1 MRNTWIG
8 AIVPR
13 AFGATVPRA
22 VGATVTPAVRAIAPS
37 AVGMTAIRI
46 VGAIALCAVGAI
58 VALAQPAVAAD
69 AKHYSLGYDQ
79 PHTTG
84 YGIGADL
91 FAAKL
96 AELSGGTM
104 VIDQFPGAQLGQEP
118 QMLQKIR
125 TGDIDF
131 IFSASAN
138 AATISPQS
146 GVMSIH
152 YLFRSEDHLVRA
164 VADPRLV
171 GAVRDMFADTVK
183 DAHLLTVLTLG
194 LRNLYG
200 KKEIHSIDDVKNLK
214 IRVQA
219 TPTEDAMFPAYGAQ
233 TVHMPFGSVYTSL
246 QTGVVDMAENGI
258 NVYDTNKH
266 YEVAPIMSLTGHEA
280 NINLLWISGKLWD
293 SLTAE
298 QKGWVD
304 GAATEVATKEPA
316 LAVALEAK
324 SRAKLEKLGVK
335 FVPDV
340 DKSGF
345 IKVAQPLQDKIAAD
359 LGPHAVTILG
369 ICRSIQ

>member
-1 MRNTWIG
+1 MPADRIRVAVLAA
-8 AIVPR
+8 AISCS
-13 AFGATVPRA
+13 F
-22 VGATVTPAVRAIAPS
+22 
-37 AVGMTAIRI
+37 VGM
-46 VGAIALCAVGAI
+46 
-58 VALAQPAVAAD
+58 ALAAD
-69 AKHYSLGYDQ
+69 VKHCSLGYDQ
-79 PHTTG
+79 PHNTG

-96 AELSGGTM
+96 SELSNGTM
-104 VIDQFPGAQLGQEP
+104 IIDQFPGVQLGQEP

-138 AATISPQS
+138 AATISPES
-146 GVMSIH
+146 GVLSIH

-171 GAVRDMFADTVK
+171 AALRELFADTVK
-183 DAHLLTVLTLG
+183 DAHFLVPLTIG
-194 LRNLYG
+194 LRDLYG
-200 KKEIHSIDDVKNLK
+200 KKDVHSVADMKGLK

-219 TPTEDAMFPAYGAQ
+219 TPTEDAMFPAYGSQ

-280 NINLLWISGKLWD
+280 NANLLWSSGKLWD

-298 QKGWVD
+298 QKGWVE
-304 GAATEVATKEPA
+304 GAANEVATKEPA
-316 LAVALEAK
+316 LAIALEHK
-324 SRAKLEKLGVK
+324 SQAKLEKLGVK
-335 FVPDV
+335 FVTDV

-345 IKVAQPLQDKIAAD
+345 IKAATPLQDKIAAD
-359 LGPHAVTILG
+359 LGPHATKILE

>member
-1 MRNTWIG
+1 MLADRIRVTLLC
-8 AIVPR
+8 
-13 AFGATVPRA
+13 TA
-22 VGATVTPAVRAIAPS
+22 VFWGLAAP
-37 AVGMTAIRI
+37 
-46 VGAIALCAVGAI
+46 
-58 VALAQPAVAAD
+58 ALAQEV
-69 AKHYSLGYDQ
+69 KHYSLGYDQ

-96 AELSGGTM
+96 SELSKGTM

-138 AATISPQS
+138 AATISPES
-146 GVMSIH
+146 GVLSIH

-164 VADPRLV
+164 IADPRLV
-171 GAVRDMFADTVK
+171 AALREMFAATVK
-183 DAHLLTVLTLG
+183 DAHFLVPLTLG
-194 LRNLYG
+194 MRNLYG
-200 KKEIHSIDDVKNLK
+200 KKEIHSIADVKNLK

-246 QTGVVDMAENGI
+246 QTGVVDMAENGV

-280 NINLLWISGKLWD
+280 NANLLWISGKLWD

-298 QKGWVD
+298 QRGWVE
-304 GAATEVATKEPA
+304 AAANEVATKEPA
-316 LAVALEAK
+316 LAIALESK

-335 FVPDV
+335 FVTEV

-345 IKVAQPLQDKIAAD
+345 MADAKPLQDKIAAD
-359 LGPHAVTILG
+359 LGPHATKILE

>member
-1 MRNTWIG
+1 MLADR
-8 AIVPR
+8 
-13 AFGATVPRA
+13 
-22 VGATVTPAVRAIAPS
+22 
-37 AVGMTAIRI
+37 IRI
-46 VGAIALCAVGAI
+46 LLLGALGGLVIGSTPI
-58 VALAQPAVAAD
+58 RAAEV
-69 AKHYSLGYDQ
+69 KHYSLGYDQ
-79 PHTTG
+79 PHTTA

-96 AELSGGTM
+96 SDVSNGSM

-131 IFSASAN
+131 IFSATAN
-138 AATISPQS
+138 AATLSPES
-146 GVMSIH
+146 GVLSIH
-152 YLFRSEDHLVRA
+152 YIFRSEDHLVRA

-171 GAVRDMFADTVK
+171 GAMREMFADTVK
-183 DAHLLTVLTLG
+183 DAHVLTLLTLG

-200 KKEIHSIDDVKNLK
+200 KKEIHSIADVKNLK

-246 QTGVVDMAENGI
+246 QTGVIDMAENGI
-258 NVYDTNKH
+258 NVYDSNKH

-280 NINLLWISGKLWD
+280 NANLLWVSGKLWD

-298 QKGWVD
+298 QKGWVET
-304 GAATEVATKEPA
+304 AANEVATKEPA
-316 LAVALEAK
+316 LAIALERK
-324 SRAKLEKLGVK
+324 SQAKLEKLGVK
-335 FVPDV
+335 FVTDV

-345 IKVAQPLQDKIAAD
+345 IAAATPLQDKIAAG
-359 LGPHAVTILG
+359 LGPHAVKILE
-369 ICRSIQ
+369 ICRTIQ

>member
-1 MRNTWIG
+1 MLADRFRLT
-8 AIVPR
+8 
-13 AFGATVPRA
+13 
-22 VGATVTPAVRAIAPS
+22 
-37 AVGMTAIRI
+37 
-46 VGAIALCAVGAI
+46 ALCA
-58 VALAQPAVAAD
+58 LAAVAMIVGPVRA
-69 AKHYSLGYDQ
+69 AEVKHYSLGYDQ

-84 YGIGADL
+84 YGIAADL

-96 AELSGGTM
+96 SELSSGTM
-104 VIDQFPGAQLGQEP
+104 LIDQFPGAQLGQEP

-138 AATISPQS
+138 AATISPES
-146 GVMSIH
+146 GVLSIH

-164 VADPRLV
+164 IADPRLV
-171 GAVRDMFADTVK
+171 AAMRDMFADTVK
-183 DAHLLTVLTLG
+183 DAHLLTLLTIG

-200 KKEIHSIDDVKNLK
+200 KKEIHSIADVKGLK

-280 NINLLWISGKLWD
+280 NANLLWISGKLWG
-293 SLTAE
+293 SLTDE

-304 GAATEVATKEPA
+304 AAANEVATKEPA
-316 LAVALEAK
+316 LAIALEHK
-324 SRAKLEKLGVK
+324 SQARLEKLGVK
-335 FVPDV
+335 FVTDV

-345 IKVAQPLQDKIAAD
+345 IAAATPLQDKIAAS
-359 LGPHAVTILG
+359 LGPHATKILE

>member
-1 MRNTWIG
+1 MLADRIRV
-8 AIVPR
+8 ALLC
-13 AFGATVPRA
+13 
-22 VGATVTPAVRAIAPS
+22 
-37 AVGMTAIRI
+37 TAISF
-46 VGAIALCAVGAI
+46 G
-58 VALAQPAVAAD
+58 LAASARAAD
-69 AKHYSLGYDQ
+69 PKHYSLGYDQ

-96 AELSGGTM
+96 SELSNGTM
-104 VIDQFPGAQLGQEP
+104 LIDQFPGAQLGQEP

-138 AATISPQS
+138 AATISPES
-146 GVMSIH
+146 GVLSIH
-152 YLFRSEDHLVRA
+152 YLFRSEDHLVHA

-171 GAVRDMFADTVK
+171 AALQEMFSDTVK
-183 DAHLLTVLTLG
+183 DAHFLVPLTLG
-194 LRNLYG
+194 LRDLYG
-200 KKEIHSIDDVKNLK
+200 KKDIHSIADVKGLK

-280 NINLLWISGKLWD
+280 NANLLWISGKLWD

-298 QKGWVD
+298 QKKWVE
-304 GAATEVATKEPA
+304 GAANEVATKEPA
-316 LAVALEAK
+316 LAIALEHK
-324 SRAKLEKLGVK
+324 SQAKLEKLGVK
-335 FVPDV
+335 FVTDV

-345 IKVAQPLQDKIAAD
+345 IAAAKPLQDKIASD
-359 LGPHAVTILG
+359 LGPHATKILE
-369 ICRSIQ
+369 ICRTIQ

>member
-1 MRNTWIG
+1 MLAREI
-8 AIVPR
+8 R
-13 AFGATVPRA
+13 TVLL
-22 VGATVTPAVRAIAPS
+22 S
-37 AVGMTAIRI
+37 AV
-46 VGAIALCAVGAI
+46 L
-58 VALAQPAVAAD
+58 ALAPAPALLAEV
-69 AKHYSLGYDQ
+69 KHYSLGYDQ

-84 YGIGADL
+84 YGIAADL

-96 AELSGGTM
+96 SELSAGTM
-104 VIDQFPGAQLGQEP
+104 LIDQFPGAQLGQEP

-131 IFSASAN
+131 IFSSSAN
-138 AATISPQS
+138 AATISPES
-146 GVMSIH
+146 GVLSIH

-164 VADPRLV
+164 IADPRL
-171 GAVRDMFADTVK
+171 AAALQAMFTATVK
-183 DAHLLTVLTLG
+183 DAHFLVPLTLG
-194 LRNLYG
+194 LRDLYG
-200 KKEIHSIDDVKNLK
+200 KKEIHSVADVKNLK

-280 NINLLWISGKLWD
+280 NANLLWVSGKLWD

-298 QKGWVD
+298 QKTWVE
-304 GAATEVATKEPA
+304 AAAGEVTTKEPA
-316 LAVALEAK
+316 QAVALEAK
-324 SRAKLEKLGVK
+324 SRAKLEKLGVR
-335 FVPDV
+335 FVADV

-345 IKVAQPLQDKIAAD
+345 IAAATPLQDKIAAD
-359 LGPHAVTILG
+359 LGPHATAILE

>member
-1 MRNTWIG
+1 MLPTRVVLHQAVDQRGNVVLSSRIRT
-8 AIVPR
+8 IVLCT
-13 AFGATVPRA
+13 F
-22 VGATVTPAVRAIAPS
+22 AIAAAFNAPQAS
-37 AVGMTAIRI
+37 
-46 VGAIALCAVGAI
+46 
-58 VALAQPAVAAD
+58 AAD
-69 AKHYSLGYDQ
+69 VRHYSLGYDQ
-79 PHTTG
+79 PHTTA

-96 AELSGGTM
+96 AELSRGAM
-104 VIDQFPGAQLGQEP
+104 VIDQFPGGQLGQEP

-131 IFSASAN
+131 IFSATAN
-138 AATISPQS
+138 AATLSPQS
-146 GVMSIH
+146 GVLSIH

-164 VADPRLV
+164 VADPKLV
-171 GAVRDMFADTVK
+171 TAMRELFAETVK
-183 DAHLLTVLTLG
+183 DAHVLTLLTLG

-200 KKEIHSIDDVKNLK
+200 KKEIHAIADVKNLK

-280 NINLLWISGKLWD
+280 NANLLWVSGKLWD
-293 SLTAE
+293 SLTPE
-298 QKGWVD
+298 QKAWVE
-304 GAATEVATKEPA
+304 AAANEVATKEPA
-316 LAVALEAK
+316 QAVALEAK
-324 SRAKLEKLGVK
+324 SRARLTKLGVK
-335 FVPDV
+335 FVTDV

-345 IKVAQPLQDKIAAD
+345 IAAAQPLQDKIAAD
-359 LGPHAVTILG
+359 LGPHATRILA

>member
-1 MRNTWIG
+1 MLAYRIRAAVASVVLYGTTMSG
-8 AIVPR
+8 VP
-13 AFGATVPRA
+13 
-22 VGATVTPAVRAIAPS
+22 
-37 AVGMTAIRI
+37 
-46 VGAIALCAVGAI
+46 
-58 VALAQPAVAAD
+58 ALAAEVH
-69 AKHYSLGYDQ
+69 HYSLGYDQ

-84 YGIGADL
+84 YGVGADL
-91 FAAKL
+91 FANKL
-96 AELSGGTM
+96 SDLSHGSM

-118 QMLQKIR
+118 QMLQKVR

-131 IFSASAN
+131 IFSSTAN
-138 AATISPQS
+138 AATISPES
-146 GVMSIH
+146 GVLSIH
-152 YLFRSEDHLVRA
+152 YLFRSETHLVHA
-164 VADPRLV
+164 IGDPRLV
-171 GAVRDMFADTVK
+171 GAVREMFTDTVK

-194 LRNLYG
+194 LRHLYG
-200 KKEIHSIDDVKNLK
+200 KKEIHNIADIRGLK

-280 NINLLWISGKLWD
+280 NANVLLVSSKLWNA
-293 SLTAE
+293 LTDE
-298 QKGWVD
+298 QKGWIE
-304 GAATEVATKEPA
+304 AAAKEVAAKEPA
-316 LAVALEAK
+316 AAIALEAK

-335 FVPDV
+335 FVADV

-345 IKVAQPLQDKIAAD
+345 IKAAEPLQDKIAAQ
-359 LGPHAVTILG
+359 LGPHAVKILE

>member
-1 MRNTWIG
+1 MWADRIRPALICVIG
-8 AIVPR
+8 
-13 AFGATVPRA
+13 
-22 VGATVTPAVRAIAPS
+22 
-37 AVGMTAIRI
+37 
-46 VGAIALCAVGAI
+46 
-58 VALAQPAVAAD
+58 VAAIL
-69 AKHYSLGYDQ
+69 ASPAHAAHYSLGYDQ
-79 PHTTG
+79 PHTTA

-96 AELSGGTM
+96 SELSKGTM
-104 VIDQFPGAQLGQEP
+104 EIDQFPGAQLGQEP

-131 IFSASAN
+131 IFSATAN
-138 AATISPQS
+138 AATLSPQS
-146 GVMSIH
+146 GVLSIH
-152 YLFRSEDHLVRA
+152 FLFRSEDHLVRA
-164 VADPRLV
+164 IADPKLV
-171 GAVRDMFADTVK
+171 GAMRDLFADTVK
-183 DAHLLTVLTLG
+183 DAHVLTLLTLG

-200 KKEIHSIDDVKNLK
+200 KKEIHSIADVKNLK

-280 NINLLWISGKLWD
+280 NANLLWVSGKLWD
-293 SLTAE
+293 SLNPE
-298 QKGWVD
+298 QKGWVE
-304 GAATEVATKEPA
+304 AAANEVATKEPA
-316 LAVALEAK
+316 QAIALEAK

-335 FVPDV
+335 FVADV

-345 IKVAQPLQDKIAAD
+345 IAAAQPLQDKIAAD
-359 LGPHAVTILG
+359 LGPHATKILE
-369 ICRSIQ
+369 ICRAIQ

>member
-1 MRNTWIG
+1 MLADRIRAAILCTVVSWGLTG
-8 AIVPR
+8 AV
-13 AFGATVPRA
+13 
-22 VGATVTPAVRAIAPS
+22 
-37 AVGMTAIRI
+37 
-46 VGAIALCAVGAI
+46 L
-58 VALAQPAVAAD
+58 AAD
-69 AKHYSLGYDQ
+69 VKHYSLGYDQ

-96 AELSGGTM
+96 SELSKGTM
-104 VIDQFPGAQLGQEP
+104 AIDQFPGAQLGQEP

-131 IFSASAN
+131 IFSSSAN
-138 AATISPQS
+138 AATISPES
-146 GVMSIH
+146 GVLSIH

-164 VADPRLV
+164 IADPRLV
-171 GAVRDMFADTVK
+171 AALREMFSDTVK
-183 DAHLLTVLTLG
+183 DAHFLVPLTLG

-200 KKEIHSIDDVKNLK
+200 KKEIHSIADVKGLK

-246 QTGVVDMAENGI
+246 QTGVVDMAENGV
-258 NVYDTNKH
+258 NVYESNKH
-266 YEVAPIMSLTGHEA
+266 YEVAPIMSMTGHEG
-280 NINLLWISGKLWD
+280 NINLLWVSGKLWD

-304 GAATEVATKEPA
+304 TAANEVATKEPA
-316 LAVALEAK
+316 LAVALEHK
-324 SRAKLEKLGVK
+324 SQAKLEKLGVK
-335 FVPDV
+335 FVSDV

-345 IKVAQPLQDKIAAD
+345 IAAAKPLQDKIAAD
-359 LGPHAVTILG
+359 PGPHATKILE

>member
-1 MRNTWIG
+1 MGRITSM
-8 AIVPR
+8 V
-13 AFGATVPRA
+13 FGAAFALGTVSTSGFA
-22 VGATVTPAVRAIAPS
+22 W
-37 AVGMTAIRI
+37 
-46 VGAIALCAVGAI
+46 
-58 VALAQPAVAAD
+58 AAD
-69 AKHYSLGYDQ
+69 ARHYSFGYDQ

-84 YGIGADL
+84 YGVGADL

-96 AELSGGTM
+96 SELSHGTM
-104 VIDQFPGAQLGQEP
+104 LIDQFPGAQLGQEP

-146 GVMSIH
+146 GVLSIH
-152 YLFRSEDHLVRA
+152 YLFRSEQHLVKA
-164 VADPRLV
+164 IADPALV
-171 GAVRDMFADTVK
+171 AAVRDMFAETVK

-194 LRNLYG
+194 LRHLYG
-200 KKEIHSIDDVKNLK
+200 KKEVHGIADVKNLK

-246 QTGVVDMAENGI
+246 QTGVVDMAENGV

-280 NINLLWISGKLWD
+280 NANLLWISGKLWD
-293 SLTAE
+293 SLTPE
-298 QKGWVD
+298 QKGWVEA
-304 GAATEVATKEPA
+304 AATEVATKEPTA
-316 LAVALEAK
+316 AIELEHK
-324 SRAKLEKLGVK
+324 SQAKLEKMGVK
-335 FVPDV
+335 FVTDV
-340 DKSGF
+340 DKAGF
-345 IKVAQPLQDKIAAD
+345 IKAAEPLQDKIAAD
-359 LGPHAVTILG
+359 LGPNATKILQ